1 LRLNG
6 YDVEANN
13 LGIVIR
19 DGYYE
24 VLKQLRNIGNAWVCA
39 EKYFPVEN

>member
-24 VLKQLRNIGNAWVCA
+24 VLKQLRNIGNALGLRP
-39 EKYFPVEN
+39 KNTFQ